1 MTDMSFFGI
10 LAIIS
15 ILILYSIIIAEEV
28 RRKEEK
34 RERTKMESI
43 TIMVMGWGL
52 MILAIPLTIYLF
64 ISASD
69 IVTFAPLFLI
79 TIICSIKKQAGSWRK
94 KTISR
99 GDKA

>member
-34 RERTKMESI
+34 RERTKMESV
-43 TIMVMGWGL
+43 TIMVVGWGL

-64 ISASD
+64 ISSLGD
-69 IVTFAPLFLI
+69 LKQIFI
-79 TIICSIKKQAGSWRK
+79 TILGALKIYR
-94 KTISR
+94 
-99 GDKA
+99 

>member
-1 MTDMSFFGI
+1 MTSMSFFGI

-15 ILILYSIIIAEEV
+15 ILILDSIIIAEEV

-64 ISASD
+64 ISTSD
-69 IVTFAPLFLI
+69 DWKQLFI
-79 TIICSIKKQAGSWRK
+79 TILGALKIYI
-94 KTISR
+94 I
-99 GDKA
+99 

>member
-1 MTDMSFFGI
+1 M
-10 LAIIS
+10 
-15 ILILYSIIIAEEV
+15 

-64 ISASD
+64 ISTSD
-69 IVTFAPLFLI
+69 DWKQLFI
-79 TIICSIKKQAGSWRK
+79 TILGALKIYR
-94 KTISR
+94 
-99 GDKA
+99 